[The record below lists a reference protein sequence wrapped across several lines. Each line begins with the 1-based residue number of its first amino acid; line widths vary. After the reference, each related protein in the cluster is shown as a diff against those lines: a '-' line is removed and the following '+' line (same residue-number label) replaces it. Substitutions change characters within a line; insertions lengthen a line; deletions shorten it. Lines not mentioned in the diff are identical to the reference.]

1 MTDHASTFRVAAPFL
16 TGAPIRHLTGQI
28 DGTVVSAPVQSAT
41 LRILF
46 GSIVL
51 MGSLLISSSP
61 DPQGWSASREP
72 FFLLGGMLFLAF
84 VPLVAAGAAW
94 MILRRVETEDPYERR
109 IFGALE
115 LLLISYIG
123 SAISLTPHVLPPSIT
138 IFLAASPSET
148 QVLLPIGMMFLLP
161 TLVAYSACS
170 YWIFSGAGAAG
181 EAPREAGR
189 HRLGN

>member
-1 MTDHASTFRVAAPFL
+1 MTDHASTFRVVAPFL
-16 TGAPIRHLTGQI
+16 TGAPIRHLTRRIG
-28 DGTVVSAPVQSAT
+28 GTVVSAPVQSAT

-51 MGSLLISSSP
+51 MGSLMISSSP

-123 SAISLTPHVLPPSIT
+123 SAISLAPHVLPPSIAM
-138 IFLAASPSET
+138 FVAASASET
-148 QVLLPIGMMFLLP
+148 QVLLPIGMLFLLR
-161 TLVAYSACS
+161 TLVAYSAFS
-170 YWIFSGAGAAG
+170 YWIFFP
-181 EAPREAGR
+181 EGR
-189 HRLGN
+189 WAKALKQRPDTV

>member
-16 TGAPIRHLTGQI
+16 TGAPIWHLTRRIG
-28 DGTVVSAPVQSAT
+28 GTAVSAPVQSAT

-72 FFLLGGMLFLAF
+72 FSLLGGMLFLAF

-109 IFGALE
+109 IFDALE

-123 SAISLTPHVLPPSIT
+123 SAISLAPHVLPPSIAM
-138 IFLAASPSET
+138 FVAASASET

-161 TLVAYSACS
+161 TLVAYSAFS
-170 YWIFSGAGAAG
+170 YWIFSGGAVG
-181 EAPREAGR
+181 EGTKAAPR
-189 HRLGN
+189 HRLRY

>member
-16 TGAPIRHLTGQI
+16 TGAPIRHLTRRIG
-28 DGTVVSAPVQSAT
+28 GTAVSAPVPSAT

-72 FFLLGGMLFLAF
+72 FSLLGGMLFLAF

-109 IFGALE
+109 IFDALE

-123 SAISLTPHVLPPSIT
+123 SAISLAPHVLPPSIAM
-138 IFLAASPSET
+138 FVAASASET
-148 QVLLPIGMMFLLP
+148 QVLLPIGMLFLLP
-161 TLVAYSACS
+161 TLVAYSAFS
-170 YWIFSGAGAAG
+170 YWFFSGGAVG
-181 EAPREAGR
+181 EGTKAAPR
-189 HRLGN
+189 HRLRY